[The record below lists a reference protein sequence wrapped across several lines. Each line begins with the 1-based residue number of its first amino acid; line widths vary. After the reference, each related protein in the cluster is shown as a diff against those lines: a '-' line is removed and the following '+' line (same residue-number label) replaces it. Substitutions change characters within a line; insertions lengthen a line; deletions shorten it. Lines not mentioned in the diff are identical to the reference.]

1 MSKNEQKLD
10 QLLMDVGLREVLS
23 GTEYIRQAVKLY
35 EPRMSLTKELYPAIA
50 QAVGSTPSRVER
62 AMRHAIETAFD
73 RSRYDTMYAFFGNAI
88 DPNSGKVTNGE
99 FVARLARIYREG
111 LGEN

>member
-10 QLLMDVGLREVLS
+10 QLLMDVGLREVHS
-23 GTEYIRQAVKLY
+23 GTEYVRQAVKLY
-35 EPRMSLTKELYPAIA
+35 EPRMSLTKELYPAVA
-50 QAVGSTPSRVER
+50 RAVSSTPSRVER
-62 AMRHAIETAFD
+62 AMRHAIESAFD
-73 RSRYDTMYAFFGNAI
+73 RARYDTVYAFFGNAI

-99 FVARLARIYREG
+99 FIARLARIYREG